1 MIDRNVLLWSA
12 KEIRKLYRKMVKI
25 NIVLKQLFNVSFP
38 FVKPNSSDTWF
49 LTQQDKIKRDNIIM
63 IPSMPYDLL
72 HLENEFK
79 HVYKRHLGIIAFF
92 KIINL
97 H

>member
-25 NIVLKQLFNVSFP
+25 NIVLKHSFNVSFP
-38 FVKPNSSDTWF
+38 FVKPKSNNTWF
-49 LTQQDKIKRDNIIM
+49 LTQQDKIKRDAILK
-63 IPSMPYDLL
+63 IPSIPYDLL
-72 HLENEFK
+72 HVEKQFQ

-92 KIINL
+92 KINNL